1 MIAILRGT
9 LASKSTDRIIID
21 VRDVGYEVEIS
32 SQTFEQLPPEDEELK
47 LLIYHHITDNG
58 QRLFGFFTGDEK
70 QLFELLITVK
80 NVGPKLGL
88 TILSG
93 LPANQIID
101 AIMQADKTALT
112 QISGVGKKTAQ
123 RIILE
128 LTDKMDDSIFAS
140 KNGAKDLVISND
152 VKVEA
157 VSALVGLGIR
167 KKEAQKAVHAAG
179 QELSSDGSVE
189 MLVKKALSRINK

>member
-1 MIAILRGT
+1 LIAHLRGT

-47 LLIYHHITDNG
+47 LLIYHHITDNS
-58 QRLFGFFTGDEK
+58 QRLFGFFTDDEK

-101 AIMQADKTALT
+101 AILQADKTALT

-140 KNGAKDLVISND
+140 KNGAKDLVVSND

-167 KKEAQKAVHAAG
+167 KREAQKAVHAAG
-179 QELSSDGSVE
+179 QELSSDGSVQ